1 MERLVIKGFRD
12 KKSHK
17 DEKKMTVY
25 PRNSKFK
32 SSDEKRVK
40 ELEDK
45 GYLKKVES
53 PKTEAPKDESD
64 PVEETTKESEEEPEL
79 KHLGGGYYE
88 LPNGEK
94 VQGKE
99 KALEALKDGE

>member
-12 KKSHK
+12 KESHT
-17 DEKKMTVY
+17 DEDKMVRY

-32 SSDEKRVK
+32 SDNEKRIK

-53 PKTEAPKDESD
+53 SQVEKPKAEDTS
-64 PVEETTKESEEEPEL
+64 EETIKEAEEEPEL

>member
-1 MERLVIKGFRD
+1 MERLVVKAFRD

-17 DEKKMTVY
+17 DEKKMKVY
-25 PRNSKFK
+25 PRGSKFK
-32 SSDEKRVK
+32 STDEKRIK
-40 ELEDK
+40 ELEGK
-45 GYLKKVES
+45 GYIEEVVKPKHGMPKEEALVE
-53 PKTEAPKDESD
+53 EEIQDADES
-64 PVEETTKESEEEPEL
+64 EL